1 MVLYSLFKVGD
12 LVVYRTEDG
21 VTKDA
26 RVVRVFV
33 ELHPHNGRT
42 AYLLDNDTIVD
53 EEGTLMRERRRM
65 LEDIGAR
72 ISEMGNG
79 HE

>member
-21 VTKDA
+21 ITKDA

-33 ELHPHNGRT
+33 ELHPHNGPVSYT
-42 AYLLDNDTIVD
+42 HL
-53 EEGTLMRERRRM
+53 
-65 LEDIGAR
+65 
-72 ISEMGNG
+72 
-79 HE
+79 